1 MFRSALPHESSH
13 LIAMASATGVFKPNE
28 AEALLGGV
36 LEDFHAGRLGEG
48 HQVVVWADDRTGA
61 ATGWVYFAPSFKA
74 ERVWDLWWIGVDP
87 AAQRAGVGSRL
98 LEFVE
103 SQVREAVGR
112 LLIIETSSTTPFEV
126 VRRFYARRGYANC
139 GTIPDFYAD
148 GDHKVTYAKRIAA
161 T

>member
-1 MFRSALPHESSH
+1 MFRPALPNESPH
-13 LIAMASATGVFKPNE
+13 LVAVASATGLFKPNE

-48 HQVVVWADDRTGA
+48 HQVVVWADDQTGTA
-61 ATGWVYFAPSFKA
+61 SGWVYFAPSFKA
-74 ERVWDLWWIGVDP
+74 EGVWDLWWIGVDP
-87 AAQRAGVGSRL
+87 AAQGAGVGGRL
-98 LEFVE
+98 LELVE
-103 SQVREAVGR
+103 SRVREAGGR
-112 LLIIETSSTTPFEV
+112 LLIIETSSTAPLEAA
-126 VRRFYARRGYANC
+126 RHFYAKRGYANC